1 MTCCLCSEV
10 IDAHRSMEG
19 IFLSWQNKHMDA
31 ITESKQEPSNSSQAQ
46 PEAGQTFLRVTALKT
61 RGKEYASVPAER
73 SAASKCNCSRTLR
86 RTCVQRKRNQQWK
99 AEKQSHALPGNHDEP
114 YKSAS
119 RRRIDISAR
128 TVWPKSSASNAGSR
142 GGAGESWKPGT
153 IRAGS

>member
-10 IDAHRSMEG
+10 IDAHMSMEG
-19 IFLSWQNKHMDA
+19 IFLSWQNKHTAA

-46 PEAGQTFLRVTALKT
+46 PEAGQTFLCATALKA
-61 RGKEYASVPAER
+61 RSKDYASVSAER
-73 SAASKCNCSRTLR
+73 FAASKCNCR
-86 RTCVQRKRNQQWK
+86 RTCIQRKRNQQRK

-119 RRRIDISAR
+119 QRRIDISAR
-128 TVWPKSSASNAGSR
+128 TVWPKSSASNARSR

-153 IRAGS
+153 IRAES